1 MLPTAALLGLSPAT
15 ARDGDTAQELGARAS
30 SRRRSR
36 SAEQLPSARSAERLA
51 PSMFVLTALVY
62 PAVLALLCA
71 GAGLLVDRISGRFLP
86 GALLPVVGA
95 AALIAA
101 SQLSTYAW
109 PVAEATPYLLVAL
122 AIAGFVLARRRVRA
136 LAPRWRAWRW
146 QLLAVVLAYVVALAP
161 VLFAGRPTFSS
172 YMELTDSAVHMIG
185 AYFLINHGQHYTH
198 LDLSNSIGRVINAY
212 YDTSYPSGSDTLF
225 GGSALLLRIPLIWA
239 FQPFNA
245 FMLATA
251 AGPVWLLLRRM
262 GLDGAWA
269 AVGALS
275 TTVSALVYGYELVG
289 SVKEITALAMI
300 LTLGVLVVLH
310 RRWLRG
316 PPTAGLPFA
325 LVVAAGVSALGVGFG
340 AWVLAAVAVLAA
352 LLIDGVLAGRQ
363 GVGRSLALVGSV
375 AIAALVCAWPTWID
389 FSGSLRVTKN
399 IAVTS
404 NAGNLYTPLRTL
416 QVLGTWLSA
425 SYQIL
430 PRAGGLELTYALAA
444 VTAIACV
451 LGAVH
456 VIRSRQLPLA
466 GWVALMLVVWLALT
480 EHTTTWI
487 DAKTL
492 MLSSPVVVLLAWGGV
507 AALRAASLC
516 RALAP
521 AALLLAFALAGGVA
535 VSDAMQY
542 HSSNLAPTARYDELA
557 SINTRFAGRG
567 PALFTDFDEYA
578 LYELRGLD
586 VGGVDFT
593 YPPTA
598 LAGLANGHGGQI
610 DLDRIPP
617 ADLTAYPLIVMRR
630 DPSASRPPSA
640 YSLAWQGTYYQVWA
654 RRGGAAAAITHVV
667 LSGTSPMR
675 CASVRR
681 LAQLAI
687 ADHAQ
692 LVAAGAP
699 ELVRVSLL
707 GSHHPAGWTRGL
719 VGLVM
724 NGAGRLS
731 ASFEVARAGVWDVW
745 LQGEIMRAV
754 RVSVDGRQ
762 LGSIGGQLGGDLH
775 NPNTMTPLRVQLSAG
790 RHLLSIA
797 RGGADLA
804 PGDGGSALLEH
815 VFLTP
820 AGAAGEQ
827 RLRVEPAARWRSLC
841 GHAYDWVEVV
851 PVA

>member
-1 MLPTAALLGLSPAT
+1 
-15 ARDGDTAQELGARAS
+15 
-30 SRRRSR
+30 
-36 SAEQLPSARSAERLA
+36 
-51 PSMFVLTALVY
+51 MFVLTALVY
-62 PAVLALLCA
+62 PAALALLCV
-71 GAGLLVDRISGRFLP
+71 GAGLLVDRFSGRFLP

-109 PVAEATPYLLVAL
+109 PVAEATPYLLVAI
-122 AIAGFVLARRRVRA
+122 AIAGFVLARHRVRTFA
-136 LAPRWRAWRW
+136 RRWRAWTW
-146 QLLAVVLAYVVALAP
+146 QLLAAVLAYVVALAP

-185 AYFLINHGQHYTH
+185 AFFLIDHGQHYTH
-198 LDLSNSIGRVINAY
+198 LDLSNSIGQVINAY
-212 YDTSYPSGSDTLF
+212 YNTSYPSGSDTLF
-225 GGSALLLRIPLIWA
+225 GGSALLLRVPLIWA

-251 AGPVWLLLRRM
+251 AGPAWLLLRRM

-269 AVGALS
+269 AVGALC

-289 SVKEITALAMI
+289 SVKEIAALAMI
-300 LTLGVLVVLH
+300 LTLGALVVLH
-310 RRWLRG
+310 PRWLRG

-325 LVVAAGVSALGVGFG
+325 MVACAGVSAEGVGFG
-340 AWVLAAVAVLAA
+340 AWVLAAVAVLAV
-352 LLIDGVLAGRQ
+352 LVIGDVLAERRSA
-363 GVGRSLALVGSV
+363 GRSLLLVGTGAV
-375 AIAALVCAWPTWID
+375 AALVCAWPTWVD
-389 FSGSLRVTKN
+389 FSGSLQVTQN
-399 IAVTS
+399 IAATS

-430 PRAGGLELTYALAA
+430 PRARNLELTYALVAI
-444 VTAIACV
+444 TAIACV

-456 VIRSRQLPLA
+456 VIRRRQFPLA

-492 MLSSPVVVLLAWGGV
+492 MLTSPVVVLLAWGGV
-507 AALRAASLC
+507 AALRASSLS

-521 AALLLAFALAGGVA
+521 TALLLAFALAGGVA

-557 SINTRFAGRG
+557 SIDTRFAGRG
-567 PALFTDFDEYA
+567 PALFADFDEYA
-578 LYELRGLD
+578 MYELRDLD
-586 VGGVDFT
+586 IGGVDFT

-598 LAGLANGHGGQI
+598 LAGLTDGHGGEI

-617 ADLTAYPLIVMRR
+617 ADLTAYPLIVTRR
-630 DPSASRPPSA
+630 DPSVSRPPSA
-640 YSLAWQGTYYQVWA
+640 YSLAWQGIYYQVWA
-654 RRGGAAAAITHVV
+654 RRDGAAAAIAHVAF
-667 LSGTSPMR
+667 SSTSPVR

-681 LAQLAI
+681 LARIAA

-707 GSHHPAGWTRGL
+707 RSHRPARWTRGL

-724 NGAGRLS
+724 HGAGRLR
-731 ASFEVARAGVWDVW
+731 ATFEVAGAGVWDVW

-754 RVSVDGRQ
+754 RVSVDGRP

-775 NPNTMTPLRVQLSAG
+775 NPNTMTPLRVRLSAG
-790 RHLLSIA
+790 RHLLSIT

-827 RLRVEPAARWRSLC
+827 RLRTVAGAGWRTLC
-841 GHAYDWVEVV
+841 GHVYDWIEVV